1 MTALLHKKLEEQM
14 AWLKKRGEA
23 AKRSQRPAVN
33 DEAAGETLP
42 LLAIATQPQ
51 RLPGI
56 RGLPNAIL
64 RSALFGA
71 IRRGKRA
78 FLQREK
84 IASVDGVTVM
94 QTGPRLDQ
102 ADLDVW
108 DGCLQLARTGGLGT
122 WAQFSVYGF
131 LKSMDRSTGGKDV
144 EWLKGAFTRL
154 SSTVVEVKD
163 GQRSY
168 FGPLIK
174 QGARDDASGHYVV
187 EINPSILSLFGADGW
202 SAIELDQRRALKNQP
217 LAQWL
222 HGFYSSH
229 AAPFPMRVETLHRLC
244 GSENG
249 SMRDFKRE
257 LKAALYKLEQAT
269 GWSWEITDAS
279 LVEVQKTPT
288 VSQAKHLLRAQS
300 KSN

>member
-1 MTALLHKKLEEQM
+1 MSANLQKKLEEQM
-14 AWLKKRGEA
+14 TWLKKRGDLA
-23 AKRSQRPAVN
+23 AKRSRSAVN
-33 DEAAGETLP
+33 DEVGETLP
-42 LLAIATQPQ
+42 LLSIASQTQ

-71 IRRGKRA
+71 IRRGKRP

-108 DGCLQLARTGGLGT
+108 ERCLHLARTGGLGA
-122 WAQFSVYGF
+122 WVQFSTYAF
-131 LKSMDRSTGGKDV
+131 LKSIDRSAGGKDV
-144 EWLKGAFTRL
+144 EWLKGAFARL

-163 GQRSY
+163 GQRAY

-174 QGARDDASGHYVV
+174 QGARDDGTGHYAV
-187 EINPSILSLFGADGW
+187 EINPAILSLFGADGW

-229 AAPFPMRVETLHRLC
+229 AAPFPLRIETVHRLC
-244 GSENG
+244 GSENA

-257 LKAALYKLEQAT
+257 LKTAMQKLELVT
-269 GWSWEITDAS
+269 GWSWEISDTG
-279 LVEVQKTPT
+279 LLEIQKIPS
-288 VSQAKHLLRAQS
+288 VSQAKHLLRAQGKLRS
-300 KSN
+300 